1 MKPENSLPLTLEE
14 HRELG
19 REMTLIVRRMRT
31 LCDLVVGVYGPQN
44 PAAFNFLRAMEAFN
58 RLNQE
63 MQNQAARD
71 LPGYPLDDLYR

>member
-1 MKPENSLPLTLEE
+1 MRPENSLPLTLEE

-19 REMTLIVRRMRT
+19 REMKLTAHRMRT
-31 LCDLVVGVYGPQN
+31 LCALVVGVYGPQSQ
-44 PAAFNFLRAMEAFN
+44 AGFTFLKALEALD

-71 LPGYPLDDLYR
+71 LPGYGADDLYR